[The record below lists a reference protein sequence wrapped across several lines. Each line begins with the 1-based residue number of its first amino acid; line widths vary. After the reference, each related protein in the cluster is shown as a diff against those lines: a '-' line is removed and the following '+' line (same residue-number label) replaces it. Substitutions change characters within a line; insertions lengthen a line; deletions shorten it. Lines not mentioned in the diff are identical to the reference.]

1 MKQPALRG
9 SAVLGTG
16 LCLLLSIPLGA
27 VTAGEETVRT
37 VTLEEAVAS
46 ADRAP
51 EMIAAHAGEQ
61 AAEAGVRVA
70 RAFPDAEISLTTNS
84 INARESLS
92 VLLPLPW
99 PARGRRIEAATS
111 NVQTAGRTHDAARA
125 SARQVLRTAWFTLAA
140 AEDRAQAAADRRAR
154 AGRNAEAIAALL
166 AEGRVARLEK
176 VRADAEIA
184 LARSDGATVDEAL
197 RTAGGALAALMG
209 LDAGAAVT
217 TGGARPLPG
226 TEGAL
231 DESVTRAREASP
243 DVRLQAAASDAAAA
257 RFRLAQRLRV
267 PGIGLNAGAEWND
280 PTQDGTN
287 SFVGVS
293 LVIPFASAG
302 AAAVALGERDQQA
315 ALLERER
322 REAVLA
328 AEAAWGRA
336 HAARLRFEAIDK
348 ELLPAARQTADLT
361 RLAYQEGKVDIFRLL
376 DAERLLSDAAVDR
389 AGAYEAWG
397 VAHADLLRATGLDE
411 P

>member
-1 MKQPALRG
+1 MELPAWRSG
-9 SAVLGTG
+9 AVGAAG
-16 LCLLLSIPLGA
+16 LCLLLAIQPGA
-27 VTAGEETVRT
+27 TAGEETVRT

-51 EMIAAHAGEQ
+51 ETIAAHAGEQ

-84 INARESLS
+84 VNARDALS

-111 NVQTAGRTHDAARA
+111 NVLTAGRTRDAARA
-125 SARQVLRTAWFTLAA
+125 SARQTLRAAWFALAA
-140 AEDRAQAAADRRAR
+140 AEDRSQAAADRRSR
-154 AGRNAEAIAALL
+154 AGRNAAAIAALL
-166 AEGRVARLEK
+166 AEGRVSRLEQ
-176 VRADAEIA
+176 VRADAELA
-184 LARSDGATVDEAL
+184 LARSEGASVDEAL
-197 RTAGGALAALMG
+197 RTAGGALALLMG
-209 LDAGAAVT
+209 LDAGTAVT

-226 TEGAL
+226 AEGAL
-231 DESVTRAREASP
+231 DESVSRAREASP
-243 DVRLQAAASDAAAA
+243 DVRLQAAAADAAAA
-257 RFRLAQRLRV
+257 RLRLARRLRV

-280 PTQDGTN
+280 PTQEGTN

-293 LVIPFASAG
+293 VTIPFGSAG
-302 AAAVALGERDQQA
+302 TAAVALGERDQQA

-328 AEAAWGRA
+328 AEAAWGKAR
-336 HAARLRFEAIDK
+336 AARLRFEAIDK
-348 ELLPAARQTADLT
+348 ELLPAARQAADLT

-376 DAERLLSDAAVDR
+376 DAERLLSDATVDR

-397 VAHADLLRATGLDE
+397 VADADLLRATGLDE